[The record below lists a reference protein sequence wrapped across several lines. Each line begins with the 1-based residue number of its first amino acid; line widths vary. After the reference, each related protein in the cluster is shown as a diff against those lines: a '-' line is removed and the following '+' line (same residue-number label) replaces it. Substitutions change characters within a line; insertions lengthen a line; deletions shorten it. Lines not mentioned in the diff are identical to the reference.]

1 MRPTRIRVFTMG
13 LFNVFKNKYNNTNQ
27 KVITLEDCI
36 EKMFA
41 TDGIEPNREDKV
53 FITGVHGKYC
63 TFQVA
68 LSVVKSKGL
77 LIHLRFPIPVKENVA
92 CAVNYEVV
100 RIGKETVEKSP
111 MTQVCLSGRNEWYNI
126 VVVTMKEFEELTD
139 NTPDEIRE
147 MMLDAVKVVDNDR
160 FTSLAAA
167 IYGYKSYEEAKMNV
181 QANSKGEN
189 NASVQLNDGYDELLN
204 ETPNLS
210 KSRCLGRL
218 VRFADIKM
226 KVKGDDSLNER
237 AAKALKKSFDS
248 FIQEAYNIANE
259 EERDLIRKLR
269 YLSMAKDEDEINE
282 DDFALGKE
290 DALRSLFALGNPQSL
305 LYDDG
310 SADYANMSEEEKLY
324 KVLGTSRYNES
335 PYSQGS
341 LGEGMTLVRQA
352 IDGYCKPRYLMD
364 DDAKCAY
371 EFMSEREQLVA
382 VTDDDID
389 WGSLEGLSEK
399 VVDIVKC
406 RAFVFPGDIY
416 HYENGVAEVR
426 WEINPDG
433 RFYCDEDGFG
443 MTNDKEINLYGV
455 IDRKGKVV
463 KKFTLEK

>member
-1 MRPTRIRVFTMG
+1 MELKNGNGLNSWFNAILWLNIAFSGLGLIMNLINLMKGDNGFDLYTFGSTCTVCVAIAGFYWLLKAEKVGFYLLVIGCLINAIIAYIQYCNISVDDYGTMYS
-13 LFNVFKNKYNNTNQ
+13 VARSMAFK
-27 KVITLEDCI
+27 
-36 EKMFA
+36 
-41 TDGIEPNREDKV
+41 
-53 FITGVHGKYC
+53 GVW
-63 TFQVA
+63 T
-68 LSVVKSKGL
+68 S
-77 LIHLRFPIPVKENVA
+77 
-92 CAVNYEVV
+92 
-100 RIGKETVEKSP
+100 IGKIIFFMLLMLLRCEGKNVY
-111 MTQVCLSGRNEWYNI
+111 QVLWN
-126 VVVTMKEFEELTD
+126 
-139 NTPDEIRE
+139 
-147 MMLDAVKVVDNDR
+147 KV
-160 FTSLAAA
+160 
-167 IYGYKSYEEAKMNV
+167 
-181 QANSKGEN
+181 
-189 NASVQLNDGYDELLN
+189 YD
-204 ETPNLS
+204 
-210 KSRCLGRL
+210 
-218 VRFADIKM
+218 
-226 KVKGDDSLNER
+226 DDSAE
-237 AAKALKKSFDS
+237 
-248 FIQEAYNIANE
+248 
-259 EERDLIRKLR
+259 
-269 YLSMAKDEDEINE
+269 
-282 DDFALGKE
+282 
-290 DALRSLFALGNPQSL
+290 
-305 LYDDG
+305 
-310 SADYANMSEEEKLY
+310 YANMSEEELY
-324 KVLGTSRYNES
+324 KVLGTSLYKES